1 SRNCLRF
8 YMDSGLKGL
17 WLIVLS
23 GYPGSGK
30 TMLAKRL
37 VADYPR
43 LARIG
48 VDELRE
54 MFFNEAYPCRDEFLI
69 YSVIAEMRDALLGK
83 GYSVVI
89 DSTAP
94 NNLTRDFLLTSRIS
108 RINSLLVVFTV
119 DREVLIERSLKR
131 FGTPSPID
139 AYDKHW
145 EDPRGG
151 MAVFKFKSNTP
162 EEFEAYYAR
171 LRELLESE
179 IHPFKP
185 EFQPRLMTLNEITS
199 AFRIF
204 LRRRVRKSRQHSRSP

>member
-1 SRNCLRF
+1 
-8 YMDSGLKGL
+8 MDSSLKGL

-43 LARIG
+43 FARIG

-54 MFFNEAYPCRDEFLI
+54 MLFNEAYPCRDEFLV
-69 YSVIAEMRDALLGK
+69 YSMITEMRDSLLGR

-94 NNLTRDFLLTSRIS
+94 NNLTRDFLLTSRFS

-119 DREVLIERSLKR
+119 DRETLIERSLKR
-131 FGTPSPID
+131 FGTSTPID

-151 MAVFKFKSNTP
+151 MAVFKFKSNTL
-162 EEFEAYYAR
+162 EEFEACYAR

-185 EFQPRLMTLNEITS
+185 EFQQRRLALNEIRQ
-199 AFRIF
+199 AFRSF
-204 LRRRVRKSRQHSRSP
+204 LSRRTKQTKPHAVS